1 DSADF
6 VKFYGYLHTEV
17 PVVFALPAYVTGILL
32 FYSGML
38 VKNVLTKN
46 NMDSV
51 KEVHMRYYG
60 KGGRLFEW
68 LLDQY
73 EEVAEN
79 YYKRC
84 FNAGLGLDD
93 VRFILDNFVNDAERQ
108 ASKIENKSEV
118 AMGLVSGNHLSIAE
132 GEVDQDGERVIENYD
147 IIGEKGFIFAKPGVE
162 SRELNDMD
170 VISNDIFDGGINLSF
185 PDTMENFNRFL
196 DIFIRFVEVN
206 SGGIMRDLTD
216 LNNGRNN
223 LKVMAYI
230 QNDPEY
236 RKFQAALRNGQKA
249 SYRMP
254 IIIAAALSYLNNTL
268 LPAVAKQLN

>member
-1 DSADF
+1 MQEEMYAPDKPSECSKCYF
-6 VKFYGYLHTEV
+6 WKGTRSGCSLGKGNCYYLIREAPKV

-84 FNAGLGLDD
+84 FNAGLGSDD
-93 VRFILDNFVNDAERQ
+93 IKFVLDNFVNDAERQ

-132 GEVDQDGERVIENYD
+132 GEVDPDGERIIENYD
-147 IIGEKGFIFAKPGVE
+147 IIGEKGFIFAKPGAF
-162 SRELNDMD
+162 RRL
-170 VISNDIFDGGINLSF
+170 
-185 PDTMENFNRFL
+185 
-196 DIFIRFVEVN
+196 
-206 SGGIMRDLTD
+206 
-216 LNNGRNN
+216 
-223 LKVMAYI
+223 
-230 QNDPEY
+230 
-236 RKFQAALRNGQKA
+236 
-249 SYRMP
+249 
-254 IIIAAALSYLNNTL
+254 
-268 LPAVAKQLN
+268 